1 MKRANPEAQLQRA
14 VAEFLDRVL
23 RRPTIYTA
31 IGHGGGGKV
40 RGAQLKAMGLKRGW
54 SDIIVLH
61 PAKYWT
67 IALGLELK
75 SKDGRA
81 SAEQLQH
88 RNGMVGVNGHW
99 HLCRSLDDVMQAL
112 IMCGIPC
119 FGR

>member
-1 MKRANPEAQLQRA
+1 MTRTNPEDALHRSVAQLLA
-14 VAEFLDRVL
+14 RVL
-23 RRPTIYTA
+23 RKPTIWTT

-40 RGAQLKAMGLKRGW
+40 RGAQLKAKGVQSGW

-81 SAEQLQH
+81 SADQLQH
-88 RNGMVGVNGHW
+88 RNGMVAVNGHW
-99 HLCRSLDDVMQAL
+99 HLCRSLDDVFAAL
-112 IMCGIPC
+112 NLAGIPC